1 MVAPAAGVMAHVHCH
16 VVPVGTVALVSDTLI
31 AEHAV
36 NNFEWHNRQQAV
48 NKKVYRVQTSRVAR
62 NYYDYRLFAFRF
74 RTLTPMFSHIH
85 CQLLA

>member
-36 NNFEWHNRQQAV
+36 NNFE
-48 NKKVYRVQTSRVAR
+48 
-62 NYYDYRLFAFRF
+62 
-74 RTLTPMFSHIH
+74 
-85 CQLLA
+85 